1 MSDFNP
7 NPVSWLQD
15 PTAHKSR
22 VRVIAR
28 FRPFNDIEKLLD
40 KDSRSANMVTQD
52 DFDNDS
58 VVLKDNFQSSKG
70 LKFKFDKVF
79 TETAS

>member
-1 MSDFNP
+1 
-7 NPVSWLQD
+7 
-15 PTAHKSR
+15 
-22 VRVIAR
+22 
-28 FRPFNDIEKLLD
+28 
-40 KDSRSANMVTQD
+40 MVTQD
-52 DFDNDS
+52 DFDKDS